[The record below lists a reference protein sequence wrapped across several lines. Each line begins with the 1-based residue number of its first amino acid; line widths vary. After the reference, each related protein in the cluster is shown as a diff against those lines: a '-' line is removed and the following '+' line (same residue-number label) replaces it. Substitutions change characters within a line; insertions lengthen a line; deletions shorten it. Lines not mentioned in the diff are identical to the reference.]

1 MRPTLGAKLNSVAV
15 HIGRALRKREGPLG
29 LEQRSAL
36 SVIAFAGP
44 LRMGDLARTESVSAP
59 AITRTVDILERAG
72 LVRRERDRRDSRAT
86 LVAATAK
93 GRALV
98 FRGRDERAR
107 RIDRALGQLSPAAV
121 RRIRASVEDLEELV
135 GALDMDVPGVPAKL
149 KTSRT
154 ASVLSRSDSD

>member
-1 MRPTLGAKLNSVAV
+1 MAV
-15 HIGRALRKREGPLG
+15 HIGRALRKGEGPLG
-29 LEQRSAL
+29 LEQRSAIT
-36 SVIAFAGP
+36 VIAFAGP
-44 LRMGDLARTESVSAP
+44 LRMGDLARTEGVSAP

-107 RIDRALGQLSPAAV
+107 RIDRALGTLSPAAV

-135 GALDMDVPGVPAKL
+135 GAIDADAPSAPAKL
-149 KTSRT
+149 KTART
-154 ASVLSRSDSD
+154 VATHSRSD